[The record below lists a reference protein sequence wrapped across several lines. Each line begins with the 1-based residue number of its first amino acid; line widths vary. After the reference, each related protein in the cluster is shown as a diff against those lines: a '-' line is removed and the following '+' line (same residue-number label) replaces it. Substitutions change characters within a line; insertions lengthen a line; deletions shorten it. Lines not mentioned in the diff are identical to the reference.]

1 MKRTFLLV
9 ALLAIFGSAFSAVS
23 VYVVD
28 NSKTI
33 YSYTDVSGGG
43 ASTVTT
49 ALSFNGRGI
58 DLYNGVL
65 TVTIGDKRPQTWLNV
80 NATTG
85 SEVVIS
91 LGNCRMWASVVD
103 QATGELYAS
112 MDNSNS
118 YACRYADILGNSLVQ
133 ATRDVEQGY
142 DPGGDAAINGSKAFF
157 TSYGGNSSGRYLWSL
172 PLGFASGT
180 VGVAEFDANPYGN
193 SLSGIAFDG
202 AGNVYLGVNNNSVI
216 KLNSSFVYQS
226 TIVTGLSNVKDVD
239 FFGGELFVCNSLG
252 VSVYS
257 TAGAFSRTFGPTNAT
272 GLVIGGV
279 AAPPT
284 TVDFVCTV
292 TLVDW
297 NGASLPTVTVTV
309 DGGTPVVKT
318 LTGSGSSGTFTLS
331 LTPVS
336 HDIKVKAVKSLSQ
349 TVTGSGTTPAFFL
362 QCGDTNDDNKIDD
375 LDFLSV
381 IGNFGSTDPVLKLIG
396 DGNGDDKTD
405 DLDFLNVIGKFG
417 TSGT

>member
-1 MKRTFLLV
+1 LPGLT
-9 ALLAIFGSAFSAVS
+9 S
-23 VYVVD
+23 VNDPAAHGLEV
-28 NSKTI
+28 I
-33 YSYTDVSGGG
+33 P
-43 ASTVTT
+43 
-49 ALSFNGRGI
+49 
-58 DLYNGVL
+58 GV
-65 TVTIGDKRPQTWLNV
+65 P
-80 NATTG
+80 
-85 SEVVIS
+85 S
-91 LGNCRMWASVVD
+91 
-103 QATGELYAS
+103 
-112 MDNSNS
+112 
-118 YACRYADILGNSLVQ
+118 
-133 ATRDVEQGY
+133 
-142 DPGGDAAINGSKAFF
+142 
-157 TSYGGNSSGRYLWSL
+157 
-172 PLGFASGT
+172 
-180 VGVAEFDANPYGN
+180 
-193 SLSGIAFDG
+193 
-202 AGNVYLGVNNNSVI
+202 
-216 KLNSSFVYQS
+216 
-226 TIVTGLSNVKDVD
+226 
-239 FFGGELFVCNSLG
+239 
-252 VSVYS
+252 
-257 TAGAFSRTFGPTNAT
+257 
-272 GLVIGGV
+272 
-279 AAPPT
+279 

-349 TVTGSGTTPAFFL
+349 TVTGSGTTPAFML